1 MLLVILTEK
10 KFLELFMKKNCRN
23 QIKKSLQFKTYS
35 REKVINHMS
44 DGKAMVIIL
53 TLRLINI
60 ISLYKLSYFL
70 EPYAHSKN
78 KIETELN

>member
-1 MLLVILTEK
+1 
-10 KFLELFMKKNCRN
+10 
-23 QIKKSLQFKTYS
+23 
-35 REKVINHMS
+35 MS